1 MNLLTLFV
9 WMLFGGFEFPDAKSK
24 EVFNLINAYRIKN
37 GKPALKY
44 CDSLS
49 YVAAVHAYD
58 QFVNYRFDDRTCSM
72 HSWSQSSKWK
82 GGCISEDK
90 SIANWA
96 IMWDKPQEL
105 IGMKQK
111 GYEISY
117 MYDPKTTAI
126 DPKEVVEGW
135 IKSPGHRNCMIEKGW
150 HTQFK
155 RMGVGIYQGH
165 VNVWFAE

>member
-9 WMLFGGFEFPDAKSK
+9 WMFFWIFSTPDAKSK

-37 GKPALKY
+37 GKSALKF
-44 CDSLS
+44 CDSLA
-49 YVAAVHAYD
+49 YVASIHAYD
-58 QFVNYRFDDRTCSM
+58 QFINYRIDDRTCSM
-72 HSWSQSSKWK
+72 HSWSISDKWK
-82 GGCISEDK
+82 GGCITEDK
-90 SIANWA
+90 NIADWV

-135 IKSPGHRNCMIEKGW
+135 IKSLSHRNCMIERGW
-150 HTQFK
+150 HTHFN